1 MPTDWIRQH
10 VKPSLVS
17 RYEREMIKLRGEH
30 SNQHAV
36 EENIKQLNVAIEQIE
51 TEEELRAKAL
61 AEDEEEERFYQQRKS
76 KE

>member
-10 VKPSLVS
+10 VKPSLVA
-17 RYEREMIKLRGEH
+17 RYEREMSKLRGEH

-61 AEDEEEERFYQQRKS
+61 AEDEEEERFYQQRKN

>member
-1 MPTDWIRQH
+1 M
-10 VKPSLVS
+10 S
-17 RYEREMIKLRGEH
+17 KLRGEH

-61 AEDEEEERFYQQRKS
+61 AEDEEEERFYQQRKN

>member
-17 RYEREMIKLRGEH
+17 RYEREMSKLRGEH

>member
-17 RYEREMIKLRGEH
+17 RYEREMSKLRGEH

-61 AEDEEEERFYQQRKS
+61 AEDEEEERFYQHRKS